1 MHVRILKVFETI
13 SVRQQL
19 SSGAVLRKVFSFL
32 ATCSLS
38 RGFEP
43 PTRGFAPRFVRVKGE
58 PYLLKG
64 KTLDANMDQAQ
75 SDDDKE
81 ELIFERT
88 PNLIDPAPEQH
99 DEQLAVDIGCLRH
112 ALLGPSR
119 LSQDKASVLVCK
131 LIKLVLVTQ
140 ERHGSLNAMKL
151 DNEEAKADHQHLA
164 AACTK
169 HWDFDFDF
177 RPMWLRVGGCK
188 QSLRP
193 TQPTLP
199 LPKRLRPG
207 GRTLRPTQPTLP
219 PPKWLR
225 LGGRTLRPTQPTLAP
240 PMSLRAGGR
249 IQSLRPT
256 QPAFPPPTWLR
267 TTAAGSA
274 SRPHPPLFPPDD

>member
-1 MHVRILKVFETI
+1 
-13 SVRQQL
+13 
-19 SSGAVLRKVFSFL
+19 LRKSFL
-32 ATCSLS
+32 FPATCSLS

-43 PTRGFAPRFVRVKGE
+43 PTRGFAPRSVRVKGE

-88 PNLIDPAPEQH
+88 PKLIDPAPEH

-112 ALLGPSR
+112 VLLGPSR

-169 HWDFDFDF
+169 HLDFDFDF

-193 TQPTLP
+193 TQPRLP

-274 SRPHPPLFPPDD
+274 PRPHPPSFPPDD

>member
-1 MHVRILKVFETI
+1 M
-13 SVRQQL
+13 
-19 SSGAVLRKVFSFL
+19 
-32 ATCSLS
+32 
-38 RGFEP
+38 
-43 PTRGFAPRFVRVKGE
+43 RGFAPRFVRVKGD
-58 PYLLKG
+58 PYLLQG

-81 ELIFERT
+81 DLIFERT
-88 PNLIDPAPEQH
+88 PQLIDPASEQH

-119 LSQDKASVLVCK
+119 LSQDKASVLVCE
-131 LIKLVLVTQ
+131 LIKLVSVTQ
-140 ERHGSLNAMKL
+140 ERHGSQNAMKL
-151 DNEEAKADHQHLA
+151 DNEKAQADHQHLA
-164 AACTK
+164 AACMQ

-177 RPMWLRVGGCK
+177 RPMWLRVGECK

-193 TQPTLP
+193 TQPRLL

-225 LGGRTLRPTQPTLAP
+225 LSGRPLRPTEPTVVP
-240 PMSLRAGGR
+240 PMPLRAGVR

-274 SRPHPPLFPPDD
+274 SRPHPPWFPPDD

>member
-1 MHVRILKVFETI
+1 MPHLGARTKEEPCPRHRRAGQEAGPHDIGVMPFHCGCCAGTCEICRPELDPRRNAQSDE
-13 SVRQQL
+13 QL
-19 SSGAVLRKVFSFL
+19 
-32 ATCSLS
+32 
-38 RGFEP
+38 
-43 PTRGFAPRFVRVKGE
+43 PRAS
-58 PYLLKG
+58 Y
-64 KTLDANMDQAQ
+64 QAQ

-81 ELIFERT
+81 EKYFELTPKLSDLIR
-88 PNLIDPAPEQH
+88 
-99 DEQLAVDIGCLRH
+99 LRH
-112 ALLGPSR
+112 AMLGPSR

-169 HWDFDFDF
+169 HLDFDFDF

-188 QSLRP
+188 QSRLP
-193 TQPTLP
+193 TQPRLL

-207 GRTLRPTQPTLP
+207 GRTLRPTQPTFP

-225 LGGRTLRPTQPTLAP
+225 LSGRPLRPTQPTVAP
-240 PMSLRAGGR
+240 PMSLRAGVR

-274 SRPHPPLFPPDD
+274 SRPHPPSFPPDD